1 MGSRTLLCVEPDE
14 RAVAQIRQALSPFG
28 IAVESIPNG
37 ETAVE
42 WARANE
48 PAMIVVSVEPRK
60 VGYAVCN
67 KLKRSSDLQ
76 HIPLILTS
84 SEETPQT
91 FEQHKKLKSRAD
103 EYLLK
108 PFGDEDLLNK
118 VGGLIDLRAVPAH
131 GRGNGAGP
139 EHAMLGADVSEELA
153 VGDSDIVHEEG
164 HEVGADQ
171 RPRSGLFGS
180 RGGLDP
186 SFEQETDAAFAALQ
200 SPAENTAPLHIS
212 REQAAVSMWEEEKTR
227 SSNILDASELPEV
240 EVEET
245 GGPFMSL
252 FRNNPDAAPPPD
264 PEEVAVTPDPVAPLP
279 PMLDG
284 RGEVSARIAS
294 LESERRSLQDQVQAL
309 RRQVESSPGQPLS
322 KDREYLSLR
331 EIINRKE
338 KDLLDLRDALDAKD
352 RQILDQKDRF
362 REHERARRDLEEKML
377 EVERNLVA
385 VEERATALAHDK
397 EKAIERE
404 RALKGRLDE
413 QQLEL
418 AKAHQENEDLDKKL
432 LSLEENRGD
441 LDRTRSQLEARIGEL
456 EERHQGE
463 LARLRDER
471 TQSESELKA
480 ERERA
485 EAVARGERERVEAEL
500 RAERERVEAELRA
513 DRDRLQAELKAELE
527 GFQKR
532 SAEELNALSDQLLG
546 ELDRTRK
553 DREQAL
559 ETARAENEE
568 KLERERQ
575 ANAEALQNKD
585 KAHAAELESARHRLE
600 EERAEGDQRRQREM
614 AEADAKRL
622 ADLEAAEHRR
632 LEEIKQQKE
641 DYEAKL
647 SALERLHLHEKSE
660 TAEQHRQDLEQAGGR
675 ASRAEGDLQSRNVE
689 LADTRTRQQ
698 ALEAER
704 DRLAADL
711 AERESK
717 LAQLRDKTADLEAK
731 SAEYEDQ
738 ILRAYQKLRS
748 DDKLIERAKRALAIG
763 LQVLDER
770 ASAPGPSAS
779 PATPSPAPLAT
790 THPAGDEPGT
800 GG

>member
-37 ETAVE
+37 EAAVD

-103 EYLLK
+103 DYLLK
-108 PFGDEDLLNK
+108 PFGDDDLLNK
-118 VGGLIDLRAVPAH
+118 VGGLIDLRTPMAH
-131 GRGNGAGP
+131 ARGNGAGP
-139 EHAMLGADVSEELA
+139 EHALLGAEVSEELA

-164 HEVGADQ
+164 ADLQ
-171 RPRSGLFGS
+171 RPRSGLFGG
-180 RGGLDP
+180 RGALDP

-227 SSNILDASELPEV
+227 STNILESSELPEV

-252 FRNNPDAAPPPD
+252 FRNNPERTASPPA
-264 PEEVAVTPDPVAPLP
+264 PEEVNVTPDPAPLP

-284 RGEVSARIAS
+284 RGEVSARIAA

-309 RRQVESSPGQPLS
+309 RRQLESAPGQPLS

-404 RALKGRLDE
+404 RTLKSRLDE

-432 LSLEENRGD
+432 LAIEESRGD
-441 LDRTRSQLEARIGEL
+441 LDRARTVLENRVTDL
-456 EERHQGE
+456 EDRHAAE
-463 LARLRDER
+463 LARLREER
-471 TQSESELKA
+471 TQVETELRA

-485 EAVARGERERVEAEL
+485 EAGL
-500 RAERERVEAELRA
+500 RAERERIEAELRA
-513 DRDRLQAELKAELE
+513 DRDRVQTELKGELDA
-527 GFQKR
+527 FQKR

-546 ELDRTRK
+546 ELERTRK

-559 ETARAENEE
+559 EAAKADHEE

-575 ANAEALQNKD
+575 AQAESLQNKD

-600 EERAEGDQRRQREM
+600 EERTEADQRRQREL
-614 AEADAKRL
+614 AEADTKRL
-622 ADLEAAEHRR
+622 VDLEAAEHRR
-632 LEEIKQQKE
+632 LDEIKQQKE

-660 TAEQHRQDLEQAGGR
+660 SAERHRQELEQAGGR
-675 ASRAEGDLQSRNVE
+675 ASRAEGDLQNRTVE
-689 LADTRTRQQ
+689 LADTRSRQE

-704 DRLAADL
+704 DRLAAEL
-711 AERESK
+711 AERETK
-717 LAQLRDKTADLEAK
+717 LAQLRDKTSDLEAK

-748 DDKLIERAKRALAIG
+748 DDKLIERAKRALAIS

-770 ASAPGPSAS
+770 ATAPS
-779 PATPSPAPLAT
+779 PATPSPAAT
-790 THPAGDEPGT
+790 PPPGPMTTTQPAGDEPGT